1 MTTNLTLFIFEDQE
15 IQFVEGKPVA
25 NDVARVLGYAQP
37 HSTISKL
44 VSSINKGC
52 AELATPGGVQQVT
65 VLEEAGIYQL
75 IFSSK
80 LPSAER
86 FQQWVFNEVLPSIR
100 KTGNYS
106 VEKKDATDFNLKQF
120 KYTSSILDVVF
131 SNMFEPAMVGQLKI
145 NAAIKIDS
153 NLKPLLEESKQ
164 LLINATA
171 TVDKLCTVTEIAAQ
185 LNISAVALN
194 KLLIEKGL
202 QIKVPT
208 TSKTQAKYIPTEQG
222 KSYSKFTQS
231 VDTSGTTFSTLRWSS
246 NVVNLLH

>member
-1 MTTNLTLFIFEDQE
+1 MITNLTLFIFEDQE
-15 IQFVEGKPVA
+15 IRFVEGKPVA
-25 NDVARVLGYAQP
+25 NDVAAVLGYADP
-37 HSTISKL
+37 AATISKK
-44 VSSINKGC
+44 VSEQNKGVTK
-52 AELATPGGVQQVT
+52 LVTPGGVQQIA

-100 KTGNYS
+100 KTGSYTIENKS
-106 VEKKDATDFNLKQF
+106 EAELNALKF
-120 KYTSSILDVVF
+120 TTNTIDMVF
-131 SNMFEPAMVGQLKI
+131 SSMFEPAILGQLKL
-145 NAAIKIDS
+145 NAALKIRPDI
-153 NLKPLLEESKQ
+153 KPLLEESKQ

-171 TVDKLCTVTEIAAQ
+171 TVDKLCTVSEIAST

-194 KLLIEKGL
+194 KLLIERGL

-208 TSKTQAKYIPTEQG
+208 TSKTQSKYIPTKQG
-222 KSYSKFTQS
+222 KDYSKFTQS